1 VFYYAGRW
9 NDAFVRTWPGKEVQL
24 MTQLS
29 GQLTPPGPA
38 TTAVPAAGLLA
49 RRLAA
54 AGLGVQ
60 VSDRAGTCELAIV
73 GVARGKALVALEPSG
88 QARWYYEP
96 AGPAASPATLTAII
110 AYLLNAPSPAS
121 LAAYRALPLKGQ
133 VGRALQDQGLTVT
146 LRVSE
151 DLESFEATTDIEVTS
166 PAHPHLGTVRL
177 SDDAAVDWCLDG
189 RAAFPGNPAALIDVI
204 TPILRASHTERLPG

>member
-1 VFYYAGRW
+1 V
-9 NDAFVRTWPGKEVQL
+9 
-24 MTQLS
+24 TQVS
-29 GQLTPPGPA
+29 DQIAPSGPA
-38 TTAVPAAGLLA
+38 TPVVPAGLLA

-60 VSDRAGTCELAIV
+60 VTHRAGTCELAIA
-73 GVARGKALVALEPSG
+73 GVARGKSLVALEPGG

-96 AGPAASPATLTAII
+96 AAGAASTPAALTAII

-121 LAAYRALPLKGQ
+121 LAAYQALPLKGQ
-133 VGRALQDQGLTVT
+133 AGRALQDQGLTVV

-166 PAHPHLGTVRL
+166 PAWPQLGAVTL
-177 SDDAAVDWCLDG
+177 SDDAALDWHLDW
-189 RAAFPGNPAALIDVI
+189 RAAFRGDPAALIDVI
-204 TPILRASHTERLPG
+204 TPVLRASHTGHRPG